1 MTTFPKY
8 EYRGPARLNGAKVQI
23 TKGTWS
29 VISVREN
36 GDVSLMRRG
45 VSVIVKSIDWI
56 RDGMRESGVSEDV
69 AHAMRGEVTS

>member
-1 MTTFPKY
+1 MTSSFPQF
-8 EYRGPARLNGAKVQI
+8 EYRGPARLGGAKVQI

-29 VISVREN
+29 VISVRDN

-56 RDGMRESGVSEDV
+56 RDGMTEDV
-69 AHAMRGEVTS
+69 VA